1 MTEAEK
7 AKEEKISKKTK
18 KKALPAMKAE
28 YGDKKGEQVYY
39 AWKRKQAMR
48 EESDCGCEEEQRDKR
63 GDYAKKE
70 LIKNQ
75 IRARLGIKN
84 PLVMVASEE
93 VIGEEDK
100 ALEMVRASVGA
111 GLMTG
116 KPKRKKLTPEQQ
128 AEIGRAH
135 V

>member
-1 MTEAEK
+1 
-7 AKEEKISKKTK
+7 
-18 KKALPAMKAE
+18 MKAE
-28 YGDKKGEQVYY
+28 YGEKKGEQVYY

-100 ALEMVRASVGA
+100 ALEMVRASVGP

-116 KPKRKKLTPEQQ
+116 KTKKPKKTAAQRVAAQQ
-128 AEIGRAH
+128 ASDNYQKKTSEYLHSSPRD
-135 V
+135 

>member
-1 MTEAEK
+1 MLFR
-7 AKEEKISKKTK
+7 S
-18 KKALPAMKAE
+18 AE

-48 EESDCGCEEEQRDKR
+48 EEADCGCEEEQRDKR

-84 PLVMVASEE
+84 PLVMVASEQHRPPA
-93 VIGEEDK
+93 GWKSSGGGPEDRPIK
-100 ALEMVRASVGA
+100 SQYGNRFA
-111 GLMTG
+111 GDDIQGGWKERERNGG
-116 KPKRKKLTPEQQ
+116 KSQVKP
-128 AEIGRAH
+128 AD
-135 V
+135 